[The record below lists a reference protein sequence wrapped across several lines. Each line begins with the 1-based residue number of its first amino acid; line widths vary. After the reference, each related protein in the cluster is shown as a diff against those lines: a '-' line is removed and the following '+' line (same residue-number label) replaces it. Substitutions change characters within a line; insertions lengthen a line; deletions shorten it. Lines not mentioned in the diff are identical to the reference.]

1 MRPLF
6 AHRVLHTH
14 NTHNVALC
22 FLIKYYLSLR
32 AVWRPFE
39 CHEWTAISSQPTPP
53 TTQTIYFA
61 IAVRNISTNCTSIST
76 GNWFG
81 KCPLYFVIR
90 KHFKYTHTHEN
101 TQSMAKNC
109 WRYAVV
115 CTLMS
120 TILLSLTE
128 NLNLKCTRAGWLA
141 RGHRVSKSC
150 ARLGQNGFRKC
161 CAIQSVTLSHLF
173 YTY

>member
-14 NTHNVALC
+14 NTHNVARC
-22 FLIKYYLSLR
+22 FLIKYYLCVLCGDHSNVMNEQQYHPNRPPQPLKPYILR
-32 AVWRPFE
+32 LLCEIFPRIALPFRRE
-39 CHEWTAISSQPTPP
+39 IGSGNALYILS
-53 TTQTIYFA
+53 YA
-61 IAVRNISTNCTSIST
+61 STSN
-76 GNWFG
+76 
-81 KCPLYFVIR
+81 
-90 KHFKYTHTHEN
+90 THTHEN